1 MTRTINVRFSKV
13 ASVVGSTGEAA
24 GTHAEVVKVIDRE
37 LAELEAL
44 ISLEKQKVGLLE
56 SMRKHVLAGKR

>member
-1 MTRTINVRFSKV
+1 M
-13 ASVVGSTGEAA
+13 VGPTGEAA

-37 LAELEAL
+37 LSELEAL
-44 ISLEKQKVGLLE
+44 ITLEKQKVELLE